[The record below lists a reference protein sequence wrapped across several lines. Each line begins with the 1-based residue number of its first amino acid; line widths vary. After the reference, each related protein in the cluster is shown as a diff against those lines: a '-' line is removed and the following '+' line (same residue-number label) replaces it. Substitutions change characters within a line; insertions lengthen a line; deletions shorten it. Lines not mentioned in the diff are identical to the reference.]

1 MVQDEA
7 MVYKMRCYGSGWCNA
22 VQNKGGME
30 GGEAVWH
37 NTMRHANVLWWEM
50 RPYVRRERDEARRCE
65 EEVTVRRGGTVS
77 FVHARGCSGTGLFS
91 NR

>member
-22 VQNKGGME
+22 VRNKGVME

-50 RPYVRRERDEARRCE
+50 RPYVRREWDEARRRE
-65 EEVTVRRGGTVS
+65 EEVTARRAWKRFV
-77 FVHARGCSGTGLFS
+77 VHARGCSGTGLFS
-91 NR
+91 SR